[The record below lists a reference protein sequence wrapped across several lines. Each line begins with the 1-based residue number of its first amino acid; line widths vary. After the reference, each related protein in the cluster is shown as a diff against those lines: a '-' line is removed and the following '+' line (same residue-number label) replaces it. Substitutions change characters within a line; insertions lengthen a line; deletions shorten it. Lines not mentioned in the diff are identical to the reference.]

1 MLKKIMIGVFF
12 LGYACNTT
20 SIISNAVKKSTE
32 VTIRVENHGDGLTDP
47 THTYT
52 ATVKKNGEL
61 YELQVSRQTTYT
73 VYKLPANK
81 LELLCEMENSFKDLH
96 AQTARSYYQITIQTN
111 QQKRVYRINTDI
123 VQDFISGLKH

>member
-1 MLKKIMIGVFF
+1 MIGLLF

-32 VTIRVENHGDGLTDP
+32 VTIRVENHNDAWTDP

-61 YELQVSRQTTYT
+61 YELQVNDQTTYT

-81 LELLCEMENSFKDLH
+81 LELLCEMENSFKDLRPK
-96 AQTARSYYQITIQTN
+96 TALSYCNITIETGK
-111 QQKRVYRINTDI
+111 QKRVYRINTDI
-123 VQDFISGLKH
+123 VHDFITGLKK